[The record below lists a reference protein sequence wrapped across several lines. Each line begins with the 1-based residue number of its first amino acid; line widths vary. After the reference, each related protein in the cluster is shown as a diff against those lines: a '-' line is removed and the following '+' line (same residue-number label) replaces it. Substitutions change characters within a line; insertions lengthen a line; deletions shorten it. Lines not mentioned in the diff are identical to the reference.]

1 MPQSAHFVRFGPFEL
16 DLLAA
21 ELRQNGSRTKISE
34 QPFQILVAL
43 IEHEGD
49 VVTREELRQRLWS
62 SHTFVYFEHVFNT
75 AVKRLREALGDSA
88 EHPRYIETLPRH
100 GYRLMVTVE
109 KPPLADPPTGKSP
122 SYRRNVWLAVLAAVL
137 VAVLAGLF
145 WRQWLRPAKIASL
158 AVLPLDNLSGNPG
171 EEYFADAM
179 TEALV
184 TELGKVRELQV
195 ISRQSAMQYK
205 RSNKPVPQIARELHV
220 DAIVEGSVLRSDGKI
235 RITVQLIQANPER
248 HLWSEGYERG
258 LSDVI
263 ALQHEV
269 AEAIVR
275 EIRVSLAPQTQT
287 KGQ

>member
-1 MPQSAHFVRFGPFEL
+1 MPRAAHLVRFGPFEL

-21 ELRQNGSRTKISE
+21 ELRQNGSRTNISE

-43 IEHEGD
+43 IEHDGD

-62 SHTFVYFEHVFNT
+62 SHTFVDFEHGLNT

-109 KPPLADPPTGKSP
+109 RPQVTEPLPESP
-122 SYRRNVWLAVLAAVL
+122 GHRRNVWLAVFAAVV
-137 VAVLAGLF
+137 VAVLAGLI
-145 WRQWLRPAKIASL
+145 WRQWFRPTKIVSL
-158 AVLPLDNLSGNPG
+158 AVLPLQNLSGDPG

-184 TELGKVRELQV
+184 TELGKLRELQV
-195 ISRQSAMQYK
+195 ISRQSVMQYK

-248 HLWSEGYERG
+248 HLWSEGYERDV
-258 LSDVI
+258 SDVI
-263 ALQHEV
+263 ALQNEV

-275 EIRVSLAPQTQT
+275 EIRLSLAPQKQT